1 MALIGY
7 LVFHCPEKDRNIPGL
22 MTLLNLAEAH
32 EDDESYMSPLDLLFH
47 EIESGQ
53 SYQKVSDEAFGFDA
67 DVRGFANGTDTGY
80 AWVRTGSPT
89 RPEDDFS
96 LNNYASFKSGAAKT
110 LKSII
115 SCLHRRVLR
124 PSRPCRLL

>member
-1 MALIGY
+1 
-7 LVFHCPEKDRNIPGL
+7 

-53 SYQKVSDEAFGFDA
+53 SYQKVSDKAFSFDA

-80 AWVRTGSPT
+80 AWVKTGTPT
-89 RPEDDFS
+89 KPEDDFS
-96 LNNYASFKSGAAKT
+96 LNNEYDKALRIVIPPINLLSQFLNCAPYNLSIFSSLKT
-110 LKSII
+110 EPLPNVS
-115 SCLHRRVLR
+115 
-124 PSRPCRLL
+124 